1 MKKILLFIK
10 NTKSNIKN
18 KIRERTTMPDKRK
31 PLIRLEITEETTA
44 DLRGRQ
50 SVRTTFK
57 LTERSIDALSILA
70 GQLGIKQKSLFDH
83 LVQDDRALKAIARDF
98 DEFSSRRQRVA
109 KTYVVSRKS
118 LESLERVSMQYDTPR
133 DALVEYSIERILP
146 LLAREKEKHKKRK
159 LLLEELHD
167 YLQNG
172 TNLLQQAKDDLGQD
186 DPVFL
191 ELLNMMRVVNNCCRG
206 VEQSV
211 TKGNKIENF

>member
-1 MKKILLFIK
+1 MA
-10 NTKSNIKN
+10 
-18 KIRERTTMPDKRK
+18 DKRK
-31 PLIRLEITEETTA
+31 PIIHLEIIEETTA

-57 LTERSIDALSILA
+57 LSERSIDALSILA
-70 GQLGIKQKSLFDH
+70 GQMGIKQKSLFDH
-83 LVQDDRALKAIARDF
+83 LIEDTRALKAIAKDF
-98 DEFSSRRQRVA
+98 DDFSSRMHRVA

-159 LLLEELHD
+159 LLLEELHG
-167 YLQNG
+167 YLQSG
-172 TNLLQQAKDDLGQD
+172 TRLLQQAKDDLGQD

-191 ELLNMMRVVNNCCRG
+191 EMLNMMGVVKNCCRG

-211 TKGNKIENF
+211 AKGNKIEKF